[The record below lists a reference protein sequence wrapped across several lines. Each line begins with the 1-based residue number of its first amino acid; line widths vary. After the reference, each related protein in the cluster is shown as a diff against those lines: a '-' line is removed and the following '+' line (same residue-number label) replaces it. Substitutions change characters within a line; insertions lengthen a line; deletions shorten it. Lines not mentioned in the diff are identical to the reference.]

1 MNKNHTERMQS
12 LESQMMATG
21 YIADTGLLA
30 SVDLMITLQKPLLL
44 EGEAG
49 VGKTGIAHSVAQAH
63 EAELIR
69 LQCYEG
75 LDAQHAIYDWDY
87 QRQLLAIQMQQSAQ
101 TQAGSNDQAQALK
114 QTIYSDE
121 YLLMR
126 PLLRAIR
133 SEKPVVLLIDEI
145 DRADEEFEA
154 LLLEILAEKQIT
166 VPELGTFQTIGEPM
180 VILTSNGVRE
190 LSDALRRRCLYHY
203 IDYPDRQKELSIL
216 RARIPQLED
225 RLAQQAVSFVQNLR
239 QERLRKVPGIAETL
253 DWVAA
258 LCALDVRDLKDAL
271 DGETATIGSAPV
283 APTLPALLKTR
294 IDMETFG
301 QTDELQRILEGRKA
315 EAEDAT

>member
-1 MNKNHTERMQS
+1 MNENHTERMQS
-12 LESQMMATG
+12 LEAQMLATG
-21 YIADTGLLA
+21 YIADSGLLA

-49 VGKTGIAHSVAQAH
+49 VGKTGIAHSVAEARQ
-63 EAELIR
+63 AELIR

-87 QRQLLAIQMQQSAQ
+87 QRQLLAIQMQQ
-101 TQAGSNDQAQALK
+101 TQQSSGEAAQALK

-133 SEKPVVLLIDEI
+133 SEQPVVLLIDEI

-166 VPELGTFQTIGEPM
+166 VPELGTFQSIGNPM

-216 RARIPQLED
+216 RARIPQLDD

-239 QERLRKVPGIAETL
+239 QERLRKVPGVAETL

-258 LCALDVRDLKDAL
+258 LCALNVQDLKNAL
-271 DGETATIGSAPV
+271 DSEAAADGSGAIGS
-283 APTLPALLKTR
+283 TLSALLKTR

-301 QTDELQRILEGRKA
+301 HGEELQRILEGRKA
-315 EAEDAT
+315 ETEDAT